1 MTPDRRAHDGEEPAA
16 SDEEAAASGDEPAAS
31 DEEPAASGEAL
42 GLAAVAR
49 PHLDRL
55 ARELGAPVSAAVL
68 DGGHVVRIA
77 RSGVDLAAPTADDI
91 PPRAGALGRVL
102 LSLRPE
108 DEWEPADA
116 AALRETRLRG
126 WAEGARSIAVPVRG
140 VYGLPA
146 ALEVAAP
153 EHATRLETAAVVE
166 RLMTVARTI
175 DDELR
180 ASALERGGR

>member
-16 SDEEAAASGDEPAAS
+16 SDEEA
-31 DEEPAASGEAL
+31 AASGEAL

-55 ARELGAPVSAAVL
+55 ARELGAPVAAAVL
-68 DGGHVVRIA
+68 AGGEVVRVVG
-77 RSGVDLAAPTADDI
+77 SGAHGGDDAAAPADDI
-91 PPRAGALGRVL
+91 PPQAGALGRVL

-108 DEWEPADA
+108 AEWEPAA
-116 AALRETRLRG
+116 EAALRETRLRG

-153 EHATRLETAAVVE
+153 AHATRLETAAVVE
-166 RLMTVARTI
+166 RLTAVARAI